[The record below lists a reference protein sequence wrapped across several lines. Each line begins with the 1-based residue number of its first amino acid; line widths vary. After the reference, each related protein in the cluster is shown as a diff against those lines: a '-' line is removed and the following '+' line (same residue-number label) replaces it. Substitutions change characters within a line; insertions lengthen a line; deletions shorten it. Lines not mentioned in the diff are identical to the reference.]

1 MNGYIIPS
9 SLQEAARVLNDYF
22 EHNLYTFTYRPEDP
36 ANVERVSVS
45 HRNPTTNYW
54 ELDGMWE
61 TIPSA
66 ISRLEITDSVMVAF
80 GDTTLYFRCK
90 SAQIQFIFNTPSKK

>member
-61 TIPSA
+61 VVPSA
-66 ISRLEITDSVMVAF
+66 ITRLEITDSVMVAF

-90 SAQIQFIFNTPSKK
+90 SAQIQFIFNPPKK

>member
-66 ISRLEITDSVMVAF
+66 ISRLEITDSVMVKF

-90 SAQIQFIFNTPSKK
+90 SAQIQFIFNPPKK

>member
-36 ANVERVSVS
+36 ANVERVSFS
-45 HRNPTTNYW
+45 HRNPITNYW

-66 ISRLEITDSVMVAF
+66 ITRLEITDSVMVKF
-80 GDTTLYFRCK
+80 GDATLYFRCNA
-90 SAQIQFIFNTPSKK
+90 AQIQFMFNPPKK